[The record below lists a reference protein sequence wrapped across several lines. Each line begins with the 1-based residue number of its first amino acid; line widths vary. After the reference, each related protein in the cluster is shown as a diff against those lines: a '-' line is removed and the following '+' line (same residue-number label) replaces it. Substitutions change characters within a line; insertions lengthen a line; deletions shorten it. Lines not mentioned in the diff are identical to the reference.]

1 MDISLTARQ
10 FKDVDGVSQT
20 LSLEQEEV
28 GEHLSDVLRV
38 FLEFLVAM
46 GFSYVEVLKA
56 VKCSGGYVTS
66 DDLGYSD
73 DWGVE

>member
-20 LSLEQEEV
+20 LSLDQEEV

-56 VKCSGGYVTS
+56 VKRSGGHVSS
-66 DDLGYSD
+66 DDLGYSV

>member
-1 MDISLTARQ
+1 MDISLTARR

-56 VKCSGGYVTS
+56 VKRSGGYVSS

>member
-20 LSLEQEEV
+20 LSLNQEEV

-38 FLEFLVAM
+38 FLSFVVAM
-46 GFSYVEVLKA
+46 GFSYVEVLNAIKR
-56 VKCSGGYVTS
+56 SGGEVSS

-73 DWGVE
+73 VWGVE